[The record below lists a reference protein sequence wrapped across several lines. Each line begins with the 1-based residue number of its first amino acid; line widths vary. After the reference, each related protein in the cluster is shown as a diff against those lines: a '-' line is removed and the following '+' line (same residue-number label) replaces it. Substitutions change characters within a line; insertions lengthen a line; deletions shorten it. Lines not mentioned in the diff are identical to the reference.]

1 MRLVDCF
8 IPSMAFL
15 RHFQSQPS
23 GDMAFVRPQLDQL
36 LSDALT
42 AAKTTGKNDTDA
54 QEALFAVVAWTDEVL
69 LAAPWSGAGEWARH
83 LLQKRHFG
91 VSNAGDGFY
100 SHLEQLGP
108 QQTEVREVY
117 IYCLS
122 MGFAGRYGYDRNAKA
137 LVDIKQSNLLQVLKA
152 TRAQKEGIGQSTE
165 MEKFMFPDG
174 YVPDGASQA
183 DKDSER
189 ASRWGWKLSA
199 LTLNVLLI
207 PLIVLCVLYGIYHL
221 IIWQL
226 VNALLVQ
233 IK

>member
-1 MRLVDCF
+1 MRLIDCF
-8 IPSMAFL
+8 IPSLAFL

-23 GDMAFVRPQLDQL
+23 GDLASVRSQLDSL
-36 LSDALT
+36 LTEALG
-42 AAKTTGKNDTDA
+42 AAQVAGQNDFDS

-69 LAAPWSGAGEWARH
+69 LAAPWSGAQEWARH

-91 VSNAGDGFY
+91 VSNAGDAFF

-108 QQTEVREVY
+108 QQIEVREVY

-137 LVDIKQSNLLQVLKA
+137 LDDIKQSSLLQVLSA
-152 TRAQKEGIGQSTE
+152 LRAQREGTGLSSE
-165 MEKFMFPDG
+165 MEEFMFPDG
-174 YVPDGASQA
+174 YALGSATEA
-183 DKDSER
+183 DKDTRQS
-189 ASRWGWKLSA
+189 SRWAWKFSA
-199 LTLNVLLI
+199 LTINMLLI

-233 IK
+233 LK

>member
-1 MRLVDCF
+1 
-8 IPSMAFL
+8 
-15 RHFQSQPS
+15 
-23 GDMAFVRPQLDQL
+23 L
-36 LSDALT
+36 LTEALG
-42 AAKTTGKNDTDA
+42 AAQVAGQNDFDS

-69 LAAPWSGAGEWARH
+69 LAAPWSGAQEWARH

-91 VSNAGDGFY
+91 VSNAGDAFF

-108 QQTEVREVY
+108 QQIEVREVY

-137 LVDIKQSNLLQVLKA
+137 LDDIKQSSLLQVLSA
-152 TRAQKEGIGQSTE
+152 LRAQREGTGLSSE
-165 MEKFMFPDG
+165 MEEFMFPDG
-174 YVPDGASQA
+174 YALGSATEA
-183 DKDSER
+183 DKDTRQS
-189 ASRWGWKLSA
+189 SRWAWKFSA
-199 LTLNVLLI
+199 LTINMLLI

-233 IK
+233 LK

>member
-1 MRLVDCF
+1 MRLIDCF
-8 IPSMAFL
+8 IPSLAFL

-23 GDMAFVRPQLDQL
+23 GDLASVRSQLDSL
-36 LSDALT
+36 LTEALG
-42 AAKTTGKNDTDA
+42 AAQVAGQNDFDS
-54 QEALFAVVAWTDEVL
+54 QEALFAVVAWADEVL
-69 LAAPWSGAGEWARH
+69 LAAPWSGAQEWARH

-91 VSNAGDGFY
+91 VSNAGDAFF
-100 SHLEQLGP
+100 SHLEQLDP
-108 QQTEVREVY
+108 QQIEVREVY

-137 LVDIKQSNLLQVLKA
+137 LADIKQSSLLEVL
-152 TRAQKEGIGQSTE
+152 RAVRTQREGTGLSSE

-174 YVPDGASQA
+174 YALGSATEA
-183 DKDSER
+183 DKDARQS
-189 ASRWGWKLSA
+189 SRWAWKFSA
-199 LTLNVLLI
+199 LTINMLLI

-233 IK
+233 LK